1 MYALREAATAF
12 RRAPVLTGLSAAMIA
27 LSLFVIGLFGLAAH
41 NVRQA
46 IENVESR
53 VEVVAYLRDDSP
65 AASIQAAQQ
74 DIERFSEVS
83 SVRFISREEALAVAR
98 RELDELSN
106 IFGSLETNPLP
117 ASLEISLNQGQA
129 DASVIRSVASRIS
142 EMPIVE
148 EVQFGEDWI
157 DKVYVL
163 RRVAG
168 MAMLTLG
175 LGFAAVAA
183 LIIGA
188 AIRMAVFAR
197 RDEILIMRLVGATDA
212 FIRRPFVLE
221 GMITG
226 LIGGV
231 LALLATWG
239 VFRLLSN
246 SVVQLTWIP
255 GSWLLAGIVAGTV
268 VGLVSSMVAVRRHLG
283 AIV

>member
-41 NVRQA
+41 NVREA

-53 VEVVAYLRDDSP
+53 VEVVAYLRDDAP
-65 AASIQAAQQ
+65 AASIEAARE
-74 DIERFSEVS
+74 DIARFNEVS

-98 RELDELSN
+98 REIEELST
-106 IFGSLETNPLP
+106 IFGSLDTNPLP
-117 ASLEISLNQGQA
+117 ASLEISLHPGQVDA
-129 DASVIRSVASRIS
+129 DVIRRVASRIGD
-142 EMPIVE
+142 MPVVE
-148 EVQFGEDWI
+148 EVQFGEDWV

-163 RRVAG
+163 RRIAG
-168 MAMLTLG
+168 LAMLTLG

-197 RDEILIMRLVGATDA
+197 RDEIIIMRLVGATDA
-212 FIRRPFVLE
+212 FIRRPFIIE

-231 LALLATWG
+231 LALLGTWAI
-239 VFRLLSN
+239 FRLLSS
-246 SVVQLTWIP
+246 SVLELTWIP
-255 GSWLLAGIVAGTV
+255 GSWLIAGVIAGTI
-268 VGLVSSMVAVRRHLG
+268 VGLLASMIAVRRHLG
-283 AIV
+283 EIV

>member
-46 IENVESR
+46 LTNVESR
-53 VEVVAYLRDDSP
+53 VEVVAYLRDD
-65 AASIQAAQQ
+65 AVEGSIQVAQQ
-74 DIERFSEVS
+74 DIERFAEVS
-83 SVRFISREEALAVAR
+83 SVKFISREEALAVAR
-98 RELDELSN
+98 RDFDELNN

-117 ASLEISLNQGQA
+117 ASLEISLHPGQA

-142 EMPIVE
+142 DMPVVE
-148 EVQFGEDWI
+148 EVQFGEDWV

-163 RRVAG
+163 RRIAG
-168 MAMLTLG
+168 VAMLTLG

-197 RDEILIMRLVGATDA
+197 RDEIVIMRLVGATDA
-212 FIRRPFVLE
+212 FIRRPFVIE

-226 LIGGV
+226 LIGAV
-231 LALLATWG
+231 LAVLGTWA
-239 VFRLLSN
+239 VFRLLSD
-246 SVVQLTWIP
+246 SVVELTWIP
-255 GSWLLAGIVAGTV
+255 GSWLAAGIAAGTV
-268 VGLVSSMVAVRRHLG
+268 VGLLSSMVAVRRHLG
-283 AIV
+283 EIV

>member
-41 NVRQA
+41 NVREA

-53 VEVVAYLRDDSP
+53 VEVVAYLRDDAP
-65 AASIQAAQQ
+65 GASIEAARE
-74 DIERFSEVS
+74 DIARFNEVS

-98 RELDELSN
+98 REIEELST
-106 IFGSLETNPLP
+106 IFGSLDTNPLP
-117 ASLEISLNQGQA
+117 ASLEISLHPGQA
-129 DASVIRSVASRIS
+129 DADVIRRVASRIGD
-142 EMPIVE
+142 MPVVE
-148 EVQFGEDWI
+148 EVQFGEDWV

-163 RRVAG
+163 RRIAG
-168 MAMLTLG
+168 LAMLTLG

-197 RDEILIMRLVGATDA
+197 RDEIIIMRLVGATDA
-212 FIRRPFVLE
+212 FIRRPFIIE

-231 LALLATWG
+231 LALLGTWAI
-239 VFRLLSN
+239 FRLLSS
-246 SVVQLTWIP
+246 SVLELTWIP
-255 GSWLLAGIVAGTV
+255 GSWLIAGVIAGTI
-268 VGLVSSMVAVRRHLG
+268 VGLLASMIAVRRHLG
-283 AIV
+283 EIV

>member
-46 IENVESR
+46 LENVESR
-53 VEVVAYLRDDSP
+53 VEVVAYLRDDAP
-65 AASIQAAQQ
+65 EASIQAAQE
-74 DIERFSEVS
+74 DIARFREVS
-83 SVRFISREEALAVAR
+83 AVRFISREEAFAVAR
-98 RELDELSN
+98 REFDELGS
-106 IFGSLETNPLP
+106 IFGSLEVNPLP
-117 ASLEISLNQGQA
+117 ASLEISLHQGQA
-129 DASVIRSVASRIS
+129 DASVIRGVASRIGD
-142 EMPIVE
+142 MPIVE
-148 EVQFGEDWI
+148 EVQFGEDWV

-163 RRVAG
+163 RRIAG
-168 MAMLTLG
+168 LAMLTLG

-197 RDEILIMRLVGATDA
+197 KDEIVIMRLVGATDA
-212 FIRRPFVLE
+212 FIRRPFVIE

-226 LIGGV
+226 LIGAV
-231 LALLATWG
+231 LAVLGTWG

-246 SVVQLTWIP
+246 SVMELTWIP
-255 GSWLLAGIVAGTV
+255 AAWLLAGVAAGTV
-268 VGLVSSMVAVRRHLG
+268 VGLLASMVAVRRHLG
-283 AIV
+283 EIV

>member
-46 IENVESR
+46 IQDVESR
-53 VEVVAYLRDDSP
+53 VEVVAYLRDDAP
-65 AASIQAAQQ
+65 PASIQAAQQ

-83 SVRFISREEALAVAR
+83 AVRFISREEALAIAR

-106 IFGSLETNPLP
+106 IFGSLESNPLP
-117 ASLEISLNQGQA
+117 ASLEVSLIQGQA
-129 DASVIRSVASRIS
+129 DESVIRSVASRIRD
-142 EMPIVE
+142 MPIVE
-148 EVQFGEDWI
+148 EVQFGEDWV

-168 MAMLTLG
+168 LAMLTLG

-197 RDEILIMRLVGATDA
+197 RDEIIIMRLVGATDA
-212 FIRRPFVLE
+212 FIRRPFVIE

-226 LIGGV
+226 LIGAV
-231 LALLATWG
+231 LAVLGTWG

-255 GSWLLAGIVAGTV
+255 GAWLIMGVAAGTV
-268 VGLVSSMVAVRRHLG
+268 VGLLASMIAVRRHLG
-283 AIV
+283 EIV